1 MFCSIRAFPGLTLT
15 GPWTTSSGAMKIVV
29 VDVLTACLP
38 AAVRQTISR
47 AQSMNRLT
55 AGLRV
60 RSLSVTTAAGHG
72 RTGSSNGEYLEPG
85 LFTAEAQVCARI
97 CGEVVETS
105 AKHAKCPVRLAS
117 YGVVVSNGNGC
128 HPMSCPGQLGCCSVA
143 PLRPHKRGRHQ

>member
-1 MFCSIRAFPGLTLT
+1 
-15 GPWTTSSGAMKIVV
+15 
-29 VDVLTACLP
+29 
-38 AAVRQTISR
+38 
-47 AQSMNRLT
+47 MNRFT

-97 CGEVVETS
+97 CGEVVETG